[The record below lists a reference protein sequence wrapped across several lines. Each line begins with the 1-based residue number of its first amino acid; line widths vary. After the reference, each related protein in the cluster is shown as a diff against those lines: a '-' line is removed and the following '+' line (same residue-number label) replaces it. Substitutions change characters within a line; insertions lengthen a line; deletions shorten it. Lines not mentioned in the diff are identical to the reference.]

1 MKLCA
6 DVRQRKQ
13 NREDN
18 RSSERRDVL
27 VVGVFDNHDEKGFW
41 GSALEK
47 RIKMNSKMPTIA
59 KNTMHAVREE

>member
-1 MKLCA
+1 MPNSGTLEIEVVC
-6 DVRQRKQ
+6 
-13 NREDN
+13 

-59 KNTMHAVREE
+59 KNTTHAVREE